1 MYVNTFL
8 SKKKLMILRDAKS
21 NVNTLKY
28 LSMYLQMEV
37 STDGERT
44 PFFISET
51 KRNFD

>member
-8 SKKKLMILRDAKS
+8 SMKKLMILRDAKS
-21 NVNTLKY
+21 KVNTLKY

-37 STDGERT
+37 S
-44 PFFISET
+44 ISET